1 VCRRARARGWP
12 VALYIC
18 TNCRS
23 TQHLSDSP
31 SPGSCLA
38 VLSVPVRTHI
48 GARCPQ
54 CTRLVR
60 ATRAQRACRA
70 PPASGSRFGM
80 NSEATQRAV
89 ELAAAD
95 RDPANRAQLGRRRE
109 LGERSRPK
117 KLPCRAAFEHEWTS
131 RREPLPAGCQVLAG
145 RPGVL
150 HGRQATLKDEHPS
163 PTPTAPN
170 TPFSTP

>member
-1 VCRRARARGWP
+1 MHPVGASHACSTCLPRA
-12 VALYIC
+12 
-18 TNCRS
+18 S
-23 TQHLSDSP
+23 T
-31 SPGSCLA
+31 
-38 VLSVPVRTHI
+38 
-48 GARCPQ
+48 
-54 CTRLVR
+54 
-60 ATRAQRACRA
+60 
-70 PPASGSRFGM
+70 GSRFGM